1 MVPARFALGFVCALC
16 SAAASGEL
24 NVETLSVA
32 KLAPPTPH
40 RIYLADVAIS
50 HIVDGRLHVID
61 GDSFKYLG
69 VIPTGYAGQ
78 VALSPDRRE
87 LYVATTYFSR
97 LSRGERTDVVEIHDP
112 LTLEYRSEIV
122 IPARR
127 AQALPYEGIIR
138 TSRDGRWLF
147 VQNAT
152 PATSI
157 SVVDLKARK
166 FVAEVPNPGCWIV
179 LPSQTAENRFATLC
193 GDGTLQTV
201 SLNDDG
207 SLKSRSKSARFFD
220 PDEDPVFVH
229 SAAIGDRHYFVSFK
243 GLVHAVDLSDE
254 TPQFE
259 TPWSLVGKEDA
270 RQAWRPG
277 GYQLFAIHKTS
288 QRMFV
293 AMHKRGAEGSHKNP
307 ADEIWIVDLAA
318 KKRIVRLPG
327 NAAVAL
333 AVSQTAAPRLFAL
346 DGMKMG
352 IAVFDA
358 GDKPRLLKRME
369 QAAES
374 ATLLELH

>member
-1 MVPARFALGFVCALC
+1 LVCALC
-16 SAAASGEL
+16 SAAASAEL
-24 NVETLSVA
+24 KVETLSVA

-40 RIYLADVAIS
+40 RIYLADVAIG

-61 GDSFKYLG
+61 GDSLKYLG

-78 VALSPDRRE
+78 FALSPDRRE
-87 LYVATTYFSR
+87 LYVATTYYSR
-97 LSRGERTDVVEIHDP
+97 LSRGERTDVVEIYDP

-201 SLNDDG
+201 VLNDDG

-229 SAAIGDRHYFVSFK
+229 SAAIGDRHYFVSYK

-254 TPQFE
+254 TPRFE

-277 GYQLFAIHKTS
+277 GYQLFAIHETS

-318 KKRIVRLPG
+318 KKRIGHLPG
-327 NAAVAL
+327 NGAVAM
-333 AVSQTAAPRLFAL
+333 AVSQKAAPRLFAL